1 MSGDTGM
8 HFAVIRRPRSLA
20 GQALLLSVGTLLLVI
35 TLVCSVFS
43 VVLFREQGP
52 YPWEGLRS
60 DVSEIEQAMHFDA
73 QGHLISVDIPSA
85 MALEYD
91 GLQKDLAFQILNEQR
106 MEFFSSNEGEA
117 LKLLRGV
124 ATHPVE
130 QTITLDAPPVVLRVW
145 AHRIQ
150 RGENTYYIRVARSVR
165 LASILR
171 TQIST
176 VILISILATVI
187 LSVIVFASVAFWTT
201 RRIARP
207 LRDASA
213 AALAIRPEN
222 MTQRL
227 DSHDM
232 PSEIMPLIRAFN
244 GALERLENGYRI
256 QKEFVASAAHE
267 LKTPLALIR
276 AEIEMEEVPD
286 RALLLHD
293 VDIMARQIHQLLQLA
308 EASEAQNYI
317 FESLDVWEALSEA
330 VVYARRQADSNAV
343 RLSLLRINKEPI
355 IVSADR
361 GAFSTLA
368 RNLIENAILHSP
380 AGGVVTIHLGRQ
392 VFFVRDCGPGVAPD
406 EVGRLFTRFWR
417 SKQTRHEGA
426 GLGLSICREI
436 TRAHHWKIDYQEPD
450 TGNGAIFSVSF

>member
-1 MSGDTGM
+1 MR
-8 HFAVIRRPRSLA
+8 FVFLKRPRSLA
-20 GQALLLSVGTLLLVI
+20 GQALLISVGTLLLVI
-35 TLVCSVFS
+35 ALVCSVFS
-43 VVLFREQGP
+43 VVLFRDQGP

-60 DVSEIEQAMHFDA
+60 DVAAIEQAMHFDA
-73 QGHLISVDIPSA
+73 QGYLISVNIPSD

-91 GLQKDLAFQILNEQR
+91 GLQKDLAFQILNESR
-106 MEFFSSNEGEA
+106 IEFSSSNEGEA
-117 LKLLRGV
+117 LTLLRGV
-124 ATHPVE
+124 STHPVE
-130 QTITLDAPPVVLRVW
+130 QSITLDDAPVALRIW
-145 AHRIQ
+145 AQQIQ
-150 RGENTYYIRVARSVR
+150 RGDNTYYIRVARSER

-171 TQIST
+171 TRIST

-222 MTQRL
+222 ITQRL
-227 DSHDM
+227 DSRDM

-244 GALERLENGYRI
+244 GALERLEKGYRI

-267 LKTPLALIR
+267 LKTPLTLIR
-276 AEIEMEEVPD
+276 AEIEMEDVPD
-286 RALLLHD
+286 RTLLLHD

-317 FESLDVWEALSEA
+317 FEPLDVWEALSEA
-330 VVYARRQADSNAV
+330 IVYARRQADSNAV
-343 RLSLLRINKEPI
+343 RLSLLRINMEPV

-368 RNLIENAILHSP
+368 RNLIENAIFHSP
-380 AGGVVTIHLGRQ
+380 AGGVVTIHVGQ
-392 VFFVRDCGPGVAPD
+392 QGFFVRDSGPGVVPD

-436 TRAHHWKIDYQEPD
+436 TRAHHWEVEYQEPD
-450 TGNGAIFSVSF
+450 TGSGAIFSVSFWDAPLR